1 MPDGY
6 DGLRGKKTERD
17 VPFTPRLARYRSP
30 EAPRSPPFNEQ
41 VRTKMATKD
50 ERQELRSPILGLFSK
65 TFISCGV
72 ANS

>member
-30 EAPRSPPFNEQ
+30 EAPRIAAIQ
-41 VRTKMATKD
+41 
-50 ERQELRSPILGLFSK
+50 
-65 TFISCGV
+65 
-72 ANS
+72 